1 MALDDFVES
10 EVGIAVAATVLL
22 VSPEVRNLVGRGLV
36 YGLAAVLKVSDTVAT
51 ATRDV
56 AGDVQP
62 SVAAGRP
69 AAEES
74 RVDVETVRKR
84 GKNT

>member
-10 EVGIAVAATVLL
+10 EVGIAVAATALL
-22 VSPEVRNLVGRGLV
+22 ISPEVRNLVRRGLV
-36 YGLAAVLKVSDTVAT
+36 YGLAAVLKASNTIAI
-51 ATRDV
+51 AARSV
-56 AGDVQP
+56 AGDVQQR
-62 SVAAGRP
+62 VAAGGP

-74 RVDVETVRKR
+74 STEGETVPKR

>member
-36 YGLAAVLKVSDTVAT
+36 YGLGQYSK
-51 ATRDV
+51 
-56 AGDVQP
+56 
-62 SVAAGRP
+62 
-69 AAEES
+69 
-74 RVDVETVRKR
+74 
-84 GKNT
+84 

>member
-10 EVGIAVAATVLL
+10 EVGIAVAATALL
-22 VSPEVRNLVGRGLV
+22 VSPEVRNVVRRGLV
-36 YGLAAVLKVSDTVAT
+36 YGLAAVLKASDTVAT
-51 ATRDV
+51 AARSV
-56 AGDVQP
+56 AGDVQQ
-62 SVAAGRP
+62 SVAAGGP

-84 GKNT
+84 TKNT